1 VQFICVALLSAA
13 TLQVLANCTDL
24 PSPRDLREPVFPQTV
39 GFADCFVDSQTT
51 LFEADVQRTQSCGT
65 LCVLFMCSHKVCNM
79 FSLLRPFCFQGLH
92 LIHRHRA
99 QQLSSPHIN
108 SPL

>member
-1 VQFICVALLSAA
+1 VQFICALLFAA

-51 LFEADVQRTQSCGT
+51 LFEADVQRNKVAA
-65 LCVLFMCSHKVCNM
+65 LCVC
-79 FSLLRPFCFQGLH
+79 FSCALTKFAICFHCLGH
-92 LIHRHRA
+92 SASRA
-99 QQLSSPHIN
+99 FI
-108 SPL
+108 